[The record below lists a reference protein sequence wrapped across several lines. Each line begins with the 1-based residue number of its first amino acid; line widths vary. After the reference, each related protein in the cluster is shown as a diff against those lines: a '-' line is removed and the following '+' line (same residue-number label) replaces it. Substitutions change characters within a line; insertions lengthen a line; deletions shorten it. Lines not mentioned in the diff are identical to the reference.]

1 MYVYIVIECYKYEEE
16 RIVAVF
22 DSPEKADDYI
32 YNNSGDCLS
41 LECEEWLVE

>member
-1 MYVYIVIECYKYEEE
+1 MYVYIVIERYKYEEE

-22 DSPEKADDYI
+22 DSLEKADDYI
-32 YNNSGDCLS
+32 YYNSGGALS